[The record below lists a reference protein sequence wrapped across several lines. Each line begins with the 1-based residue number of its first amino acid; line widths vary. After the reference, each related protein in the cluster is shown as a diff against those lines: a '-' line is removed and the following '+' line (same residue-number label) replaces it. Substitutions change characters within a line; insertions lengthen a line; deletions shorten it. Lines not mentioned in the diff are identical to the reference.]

1 MSKKLLLQS
10 SIYSVGKVFSLIAGL
25 ISYPILT
32 KNLSI
37 SEYGVVALLTV
48 TIGLMSSFMKFGLQ
62 HSVIRF
68 YHELKYEE
76 FISNLLYLTLITL
89 SFSSLM
95 LYLVG
100 TVSGQFFSQFIFRND
115 VLLIIISAALM
126 QSIQSYVFNLFVAKE
141 KSKTVTGLRIVY
153 RFISL
158 ITMLIAILYIQASAY
173 SFLISLLIADIIFTL
188 LILLWTYKA
197 GYLKSINKKHTNK
210 GTFKSMLL
218 FGIPML
224 GYEISNMIH
233 AFIDRFMIENFL
245 GSSYLGLYSA
255 PYNMANMI
263 SDILIGG
270 VATAVI
276 PLYLNTW
283 KTQGKQATEKLL
295 ANTNR
300 IFLIIVPAVIA
311 GLYAVSEPLLGIL
324 ATDEYK
330 SVAYIMP
337 IASIGSVIFGLSV
350 IYAAGLQI
358 NKSTSKLFRYVLEST
373 IINATLNYI
382 LIPEYGLIAAALN
395 TVVSYVWMALRFYIE
410 GNKTVKVEFDL
421 YLLLRSITYAGIMSL
436 VINHIETNTDSTDLI
451 LRSLAGVAI
460 YTLLL
465 FLFEKQLKK
474 EAFTI
479 FRNWK
484 KSKKNTSQLPNP
496 PPD

>member
-10 SIYSVGKVFSLIAGL
+10 SIYSVGKLFSLIAGL

-68 YHELKYEE
+68 YHELEYEE

-89 SFSSLM
+89 TLSSIS
-95 LYLVG
+95 LYLTG
-100 TVSGQFFSQFIFRND
+100 IISGHFFSQFIFKTD
-115 VLLIIISAALM
+115 VLFILVAAALM
-126 QSIQSYVFNLFVAKE
+126 QSIQSYIFNLFIAKE
-141 KSKTVTGLRIVY
+141 KSKTVTGLRIAY

-158 ITMLIAILYIQASAY
+158 VSMVIAILYIQASAY
-173 SFLISLLIADIIFTL
+173 SFLISLLVADIIFTITI
-188 LILLWTYKA
+188 ILWIHKE
-197 GYLKSINKKHTNK
+197 GYLKEINKSHTNK
-210 GTFKSMLL
+210 ATFKAMLL

-263 SDILIGG
+263 SDILVGG

-300 IFLIIVPAVIA
+300 IFLIIVPAIIA
-311 GLYAVSEPLLGIL
+311 GLYAVAEPLLGVL
-324 ATDEYK
+324 ATEEYK

-337 IASIGSVIFGLSV
+337 LAAIGSIIFGLSV

-358 NKSTSKLFRYVLEST
+358 NKSTSKLFRYVVEST
-373 IINATLNYI
+373 LINATLNYI

-395 TVVSYVWMALRFYIE
+395 TVISYIWMALRFYIE
-410 GNKTVKVEFDL
+410 GNKTVKVHFDF
-421 YLLLRSITYAGIMSL
+421 LLLSRSILYAL
-436 VINHIETNTDSTDLI
+436 VMLTVITNIKTHSDITDLLI
-451 LRSLAGVAI
+451 RSFIGAAI
-460 YTLLL
+460 YALLL
-465 FLFEKQLKK
+465 FTFERKLKG
-474 EAFTI
+474 EAFTLYK
-479 FRNWK
+479 NWK
-484 KSKKNTSQLPNP
+484 KSRSHTE
-496 PPD
+496 